1 VKFLAKAEQ
10 NAALG
15 RVRQG
20 RFSFRFLLGRTIPSP
35 PVSLPLGLIIM
46 PMNKSVIEL
55 LGQVKSTA
63 DFGYVT
69 FDSINATNELG
80 DNALHCVCVWG
91 DMDAAKLLVEN
102 GIDVN
107 QEGEFGFTPL
117 RIAVDFGYL
126 EIAEYLRISGT
137 PYLIIETPKGS
148 APDIGHGVSVG
159 GVGP

>member
-1 VKFLAKAEQ
+1 M
-10 NAALG
+10 
-15 RVRQG
+15 
-20 RFSFRFLLGRTIPSP
+20 
-35 PVSLPLGLIIM
+35 LGLIIM

-91 DMDAAKLLVEN
+91 DMDAAKLLIEN

-126 EIAEYLRISGT
+126 EIAEYLKANGADPSSIDAPERYDPERSALHLRRLGEE
-137 PYLIIETPKGS
+137 IEALEKRLDGECP
-148 APDIGHGVSVG
+148 
-159 GVGP
+159 